1 MERRRLG
8 LFLLAL
14 VVPFVVLR
22 AWLAV
27 WPNADFNVGAYNLH
41 HLFTGVLLVV
51 LGGVPLALGIG
62 KGRLLDGAVLLFGT
76 GLSLVLDEWVYL
88 IVTDGSNAS
97 YLLPVSFWGGV
108 LLIGL
113 TAGYAL
119 LLPAFGRR
127 PKKITDDG

>member
-22 AWLAV
+22 AWLTI

-62 KGRLLDGAVLLFGT
+62 KGHLLDGAVLLFGT